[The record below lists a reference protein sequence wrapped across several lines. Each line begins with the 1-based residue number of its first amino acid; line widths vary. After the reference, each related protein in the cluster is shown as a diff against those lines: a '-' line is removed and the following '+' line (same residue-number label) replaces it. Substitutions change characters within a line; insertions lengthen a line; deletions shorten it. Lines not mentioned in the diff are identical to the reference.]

1 MYVLSLAF
9 CNTIFS
15 GVVDIFKYPR
25 HQLIINGAANSRITF
40 VFAAIIYF
48 CSPPVFVAPRFWEP
62 CDQLKP
68 GLKQEREPWE
78 RGCHGCMK
86 NARLTTRYEVVLRS
100 LAYTTPPS
108 HWSFSNSS
116 LFVHPPWK
124 RHFRWR
130 QHFYLTAYAVS
141 NKPLTESIAVSCANL
156 REQKSSNNTRR
167 IGLGQQ
173 HGHRCIVLR
182 RKILCKRPSGAW
194 FTEPRSQRVATDTEV
209 DGG

>member
-1 MYVLSLAF
+1 M
-9 CNTIFS
+9 
-15 GVVDIFKYPR
+15 
-25 HQLIINGAANSRITF
+25 
-40 VFAAIIYF
+40 
-48 CSPPVFVAPRFWEP
+48 APRFWEP

-86 NARLTTRYEVVLRS
+86 NARLTTRSEVVLRS

-141 NKPLTESIAVSCANL
+141 NKPLTESITVSCANL
-156 REQKSSNNTRR
+156 REQKSSNTRR

-182 RKILCKRPSGAW
+182 RKILCKQPSGAW
-194 FTEPRSQRVATDTEV
+194 FTELRSQRVATDTR
-209 DGG
+209 DFKIQRRGR